1 LSSYC
6 TSQGDD
12 YEILEVEYIYQVT
25 DVSTYP
31 PFLRWCVVLNLAM
44 RLCSPIKQN
53 ETAALNFQAMLYGGP
68 KVNGYMSQARSQDAQ
83 ESGGVKIKTHVF
95 LDARK

>member
-1 LSSYC
+1 LQ
-6 TSQGDD
+6 T
-12 YEILEVEYIYQVT
+12 LKVEYIYQHT
-25 DVSTYP
+25 TFSTWPVYVKQC
-31 PFLRWCVVLNLAM
+31 LVLNLARM
-44 RLCSPIKQN
+44 LCSPIKQN